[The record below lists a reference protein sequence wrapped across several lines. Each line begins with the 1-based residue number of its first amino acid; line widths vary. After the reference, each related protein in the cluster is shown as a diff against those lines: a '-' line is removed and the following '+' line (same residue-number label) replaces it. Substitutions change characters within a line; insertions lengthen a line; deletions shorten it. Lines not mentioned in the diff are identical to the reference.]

1 MTPETVP
8 DGSEPDAVV
17 PPATAAGPADAAAP
31 GTRATPADTA
41 AASTAAP
48 ADTAIASTAPTSP
61 AAATGS
67 PQSGRLRRFAGA
79 VVADVT
85 PLRVSRDYRRLWF
98 GATVGSLG
106 QQMTALAVA
115 VQAYDL
121 TGSNFSVGLVG
132 LFSLGPLVFFGLVGG
147 AIADSMDRRRL
158 GMITSTGLAVM
169 SLVLAVQAVAGLRQV
184 WLLYAVVALQSAFFA
199 VNSPTRAAMIPRL
212 LPARHLPAAN
222 ALSMLSMTVSMTA
235 GPLLAGLV
243 IGVWSTQVVY
253 VVDALGFGVALYAM
267 WRLPAMPPVR
277 SGGDRGP
284 AQRASVAEGVRY
296 LRTRP
301 KVRMTFMADI
311 AAMAFGMP
319 RALFPAVAA
328 AWYGG
333 DAKTVG
339 LLAAAPAVGGFV
351 GAFFSGWLGRVR
363 YQGRA
368 VIWSIVAWGL
378 AIAAFG
384 TTRWLWLGLLFLAV
398 AGCADTISGVFRN
411 TILQVATPDDMRGR
425 LAGVFTVVVAG
436 GPRLGDFGS
445 GSIATLTNER
455 VAVIGGGLA
464 CVVAVLLLVARW
476 RGFWHYDARDP
487 VP

>member
-1 MTPETVP
+1 MSARPQIVP
-8 DGSEPDAVV
+8 GES
-17 PPATAAGPADAAAP
+17 AP
-31 GTRATPADTA
+31 G
-41 AASTAAP
+41 AP
-48 ADTAIASTAPTSP
+48 ESP
-61 AAATGS
+61 R
-67 PQSGRLRRFAGA
+67 RLRRVVGA

-85 PLRVSRDYRRLWF
+85 PLRLSAGYRRLWA
-98 GATVGSLG
+98 GAMISSLG

-115 VQAYDL
+115 VEAYQL

-132 LFSLGPLVFFGLVGG
+132 LFFLGPLIFFGLVGG
-147 AIADSMDRRRL
+147 AIADSMDRRKL
-158 GMITSTGLAVM
+158 GLITSTGLSVM
-169 SLVLAVQAVAGLRQV
+169 SLVLAVQAVLELRQV
-184 WLLYAVVALQSAFFA
+184 WLLYAVVAAQSAFFA

-212 LPARHLPAAN
+212 LPAEHLPAAN

-243 IGVWSTQVVY
+243 IGVWDAQTVY
-253 VVDALGFGVALYAM
+253 IVDALGFGLALYAM
-267 WRLPAMPPVR
+267 WRLPSMPPVR
-277 SGGDRGP
+277 EGP
-284 AQRASVAEGVRY
+284 AGRASVAEGFRY

-301 KVRMTFMADI
+301 NVRMTFMADI

-339 LLAAAPAVGGFV
+339 LLAAAPAVGGFL
-351 GAFFSGWLGRVR
+351 GALFSGWLGRVR

-368 VIWSIVAWGL
+368 VILSIVAWGL

-445 GSIATLTNER
+445 GSIATLTSER

-464 CVVAVLLLVARW
+464 CVVAVLALTARW
-476 RGFWHYDARDP
+476 RGFWRYDARNP
-487 VP
+487 TP

>member
-1 MTPETVP
+1 M
-8 DGSEPDAVV
+8 
-17 PPATAAGPADAAAP
+17 
-31 GTRATPADTA
+31 
-41 AASTAAP
+41 
-48 ADTAIASTAPTSP
+48 
-61 AAATGS
+61 
-67 PQSGRLRRFAGA
+67 GA

-85 PLRVSRDYRRLWF
+85 PLRLSAGYRRLWA
-98 GATVGSLG
+98 GAMISSLG

-115 VQAYDL
+115 VEAYQL

-132 LFSLGPLVFFGLVGG
+132 LFFLGPLIFFGLVGG
-147 AIADSMDRRRL
+147 AIADSMDRRKL
-158 GMITSTGLAVM
+158 GLITSTGLSVM
-169 SLVLAVQAVAGLRQV
+169 SLVLAVQAVLELRQV
-184 WLLYAVVALQSAFFA
+184 WLLYAVVAAQSAFFA

-212 LPARHLPAAN
+212 LPAEHLPAAN

-243 IGVWSTQVVY
+243 IGVWDAQTVY
-253 VVDALGFGVALYAM
+253 IVDALGFGLALYAM
-267 WRLPAMPPVR
+267 WRLPSMPPVR
-277 SGGDRGP
+277 EGP
-284 AQRASVAEGVRY
+284 AGRASVAEGFRY

-301 KVRMTFMADI
+301 NVRMTFMADI

-339 LLAAAPAVGGFV
+339 LLAAAPAVGGFL
-351 GAFFSGWLGRVR
+351 GALFSGWLGRVR

-368 VIWSIVAWGL
+368 VILSIVAWGL

-445 GSIATLTNER
+445 GSIATLTSER

-464 CVVAVLLLVARW
+464 CVVAVLALTARW
-476 RGFWHYDARDP
+476 RGFWRYDARNP
-487 VP
+487 TP

>member
-1 MTPETVP
+1 M
-8 DGSEPDAVV
+8 
-17 PPATAAGPADAAAP
+17 
-31 GTRATPADTA
+31 
-41 AASTAAP
+41 
-48 ADTAIASTAPTSP
+48 
-61 AAATGS
+61 
-67 PQSGRLRRFAGA
+67 GA

-85 PLRVSRDYRRLWF
+85 PLRLSAGYRRLWA
-98 GATVGSLG
+98 GAMISSLG

-115 VQAYDL
+115 VEAYQL

-132 LFSLGPLVFFGLVGG
+132 LFSLGPLIFFGLVGG
-147 AIADSMDRRRL
+147 AIADSMDRRKL
-158 GMITSTGLAVM
+158 GLITSTGLSVM
-169 SLVLAVQAVAGLRQV
+169 SLVLAVQAVLELRQV
-184 WLLYAVVALQSAFFA
+184 WLLYAVVAAQSAFFA

-212 LPARHLPAAN
+212 LPAEHLPAAN

-243 IGVWSTQVVY
+243 IGVWDAQTVY
-253 VVDALGFGVALYAM
+253 IVDALGFGLALYAM
-267 WRLPAMPPVR
+267 WRLPSMPPVR
-277 SGGDRGP
+277 EGP
-284 AQRASVAEGVRY
+284 AGRASVAEGFRY

-301 KVRMTFMADI
+301 NVRMTFMADI

-339 LLAAAPAVGGFV
+339 LLAAAPAVGGFL
-351 GAFFSGWLGRVR
+351 GALFSGWLGRVR

-368 VIWSIVAWGL
+368 VILSIVAWGL

-445 GSIATLTNER
+445 GSIATLTSER

-464 CVVAVLLLVARW
+464 CVVAVLALTARW
-476 RGFWHYDARDP
+476 RGFWRYDARNP
-487 VP
+487 TP

>member
-1 MTPETVP
+1 MRR
-8 DGSEPDAVV
+8 VV
-17 PPATAAGPADAAAP
+17 
-31 GTRATPADTA
+31 
-41 AASTAAP
+41 
-48 ADTAIASTAPTSP
+48 
-61 AAATGS
+61 
-67 PQSGRLRRFAGA
+67 GA

-85 PLRVSRDYRRLWF
+85 PLRLSAGYRRLWA
-98 GATVGSLG
+98 GAMISSLG

-115 VQAYDL
+115 VEAYQL

-132 LFSLGPLVFFGLVGG
+132 LFSLGPLIFFGLVGG
-147 AIADSMDRRRL
+147 AIADSMDRRKL
-158 GMITSTGLAVM
+158 GLITSTGLSVM
-169 SLVLAVQAVAGLRQV
+169 SLVLAVQAVLELRQV
-184 WLLYAVVALQSAFFA
+184 WLLYAVVAAQSAFFA

-212 LPARHLPAAN
+212 LPAEHLPAAN

-243 IGVWSTQVVY
+243 IGVWDAQTVY
-253 VVDALGFGVALYAM
+253 IVDALGFGLALYAM
-267 WRLPAMPPVR
+267 WRLPSMPPVR
-277 SGGDRGP
+277 EGP
-284 AQRASVAEGVRY
+284 AGRASVAEGFRY

-301 KVRMTFMADI
+301 NVRMTFMADI

-339 LLAAAPAVGGFV
+339 LLAAAPAVGGFL
-351 GAFFSGWLGRVR
+351 GALFSGWLGRVR

-368 VIWSIVAWGL
+368 VILSIVAWGL

-445 GSIATLTNER
+445 GSIATLTSER

-464 CVVAVLLLVARW
+464 CVVAVLALTARW
-476 RGFWHYDARDP
+476 RGFWRYDARNP
-487 VP
+487 TP